1 MLAAVG
7 YPVAELLHPL
17 IADAVHLP
25 SLLTEA
31 GQAPTV
37 VNGGLAALFFKFS
50 LTLVFVTVGM
60 LGRTYEIEM
69 DSLRQR
75 NNFVQKDAKA
85 QPFPS
90 DLGFDPLRLYAKS
103 SPEQRKTMA
112 EKELNN
118 GRLAMLAFTLY
129 PLIEF
134 ASKQPLVQLSIKTV
148 AAVADVDVDVDVDV
162 E

>member
-1 MLAAVG
+1 M
-7 YPVAELLHPL
+7 AELLHPV

-31 GQAPTV
+31 GQAPSV
-37 VNGGLAALFFKFS
+37 VNGGLVVLFVKFS

-60 LGRTYEIEM
+60 LGRTYEIEI
-69 DSLRQR
+69 DSLRPR
-75 NNFVQKDAKA
+75 GNFVGKDQKE
-85 QPFPS
+85 PYPS
-90 DLGFDPLRLYAKS
+90 DLGFDPLGLYAKS
-103 SPEQRKTMA
+103 SPEDRKTMA

-129 PLIEF
+129 PIIEA
-134 ASKQPLVQLSIKTV
+134 ASKQPLVQLTLKT
-148 AAVADVDVDVDVDV
+148 AAVVADVDVDVDVDL